1 MPLRK
6 EERSA
11 PQLPSVC
18 ATLELLPIFPSLVP
32 SSRVMRKSTQAF
44 TEEVNFRSELHKEE
58 IAEKKAHAKP
68 KKKARVWT
76 QAELLVEAK
85 RTEKANRISL
95 AEMQKVE
102 DDLKKVVR
110 KKIVIQGPKITLL
123 DKPGSMLFAK
133 FIRWQS

>member
-1 MPLRK
+1 M
-6 EERSA
+6 
-11 PQLPSVC
+11 
-18 ATLELLPIFPSLVP
+18 
-32 SSRVMRKSTQAF
+32 
-44 TEEVNFRSELHKEE
+44 NFRSELHKEE